1 MIIIIAGI
9 ILSGGKGE
17 RIGGKK
23 PFRVFNGKYLINY
36 PSDVLKSLDIPFVTV
51 FAKNSIDLEME
62 RKYLTKYKCLI
73 SFDLIEDK
81 GPLMGILCG
90 MRALNAKWFVVLPCD
105 CPYITKDALKKLIK
119 HIGIAEK
126 NNNLCIIPKHENGYI
141 EPLFALYKRDALS
154 ILNKIIMEDK
164 NLSIR
169 YFISYLNPL
178 YIKTEELDRSKRIF
192 RNINTIEELMNN
204 E

>member
-1 MIIIIAGI
+1 MVIIIGGI

-36 PSDVLKSLDIPFVTV
+36 PSDVLKSLEIPYVTV
-51 FAKNSIDLEME
+51 FAKNSIDLDME
-62 RKYLTKYKCLI
+62 REYLIKYKCLI
-73 SFDLIEDK
+73 SFDLIENK

-90 MRALNAKWFVVLPCD
+90 MRALNAKWFIVLPCD
-105 CPYITKDALKKLIK
+105 CPYVTKEALEKLITN
-119 HIGIAEK
+119 IDIAER

-141 EPLFALYKRDALS
+141 EPLFALYKRDSLH

-169 YFISYLNPL
+169 YFISHLNPL
-178 YIKTEELDRSKRIF
+178 YVKAEELDESKKIF
-192 RNINTIEELMNN
+192 KNINTIEELKNV

>member
-1 MIIIIAGI
+1 MIHIIGGI
-9 ILSGGKGE
+9 ILSGGKGK

-23 PFRVFNGKYLINY
+23 PFRIFNGKYLIEY
-36 PSDVLKSLDIPFVTV
+36 PSDVLKSLNIPFVTV
-51 FAKNSIDLEME
+51 FAKNSIDLFKEKE
-62 RKYLTKYKCLI
+62 YLIKYKCII

-90 MRALNAKWFVVLPCD
+90 MRALNTKWFVVLPCD
-105 CPYITKDALKKLIK
+105 CPYISIEALKNLISK
-119 HIGIAEK
+119 IDTAEK

-141 EPLFALYKRDALS
+141 EPLFALYKRDSLH
-154 ILNKIIMEDK
+154 ILNNIIMEDK

-169 YFISYLNPL
+169 YFISHLNPL
-178 YIKTEELDRSKRIF
+178 YVKAEELDETKRIF
-192 RNINTIEELMNN
+192 KNINTIEELKNV